1 MAYFVGNIYSD
12 CLKQD
17 TQLHVIV
24 PQDEREY
31 ACQEK
36 PKLLIL
42 LHGLSDNA
50 ATWVRKTSIERYAQE
65 YNLAVLMPEVYRS
78 WYYDMANGVDAF
90 SYITKELPMIADRLF
105 HVSVKREDMLLA
117 GLSMGGY
124 GALRCVLKAP
134 EVFGY
139 CGAFSGAYDINEIVE
154 ISRTADAPFV
164 IRGMEKDLKA
174 VAGLQGEVPEETLIP
189 DLLEKAAAEK
199 KVLPKIYMVCG
210 TEDFLYPQT
219 KKIRALCEKVVKDFC
234 YEECPGT
241 HEWRIWD
248 KAIEKML
255 AMYLK

>member
-17 TQLHVIV
+17 TQLQVII

-31 ACQEK
+31 ACKED

-65 YNLAVLMPEVYRS
+65 YNLAVLMPEVHRS
-78 WYYDMANGVDAF
+78 WYYDMENGVDAF
-90 SYITKELPMIADRLF
+90 SYITKELPEIADKLF

-139 CGAFSGAYDINEIVE
+139 CGAFSGAYDINEVVR
-154 ISRTADAPFV
+154 ISRTEEAPFV

-174 VAGLQGEVPEETLIP
+174 VAGLQNAVPEETLIP
-189 DLLEKAAAEK
+189 ALLEKAVAEK
-199 KVLPKIYMVCG
+199 KDLPGIYMVCG
-210 TEDFLYPQT
+210 TEDF
-219 KKIRALCEKVVKDFC
+219 R

>member
-17 TQLHVIV
+17 TQLHVIL
-24 PQDEREY
+24 PQDGREY
-31 ACQEK
+31 ACMEK

-50 ATWVRKTSIERYAQE
+50 ATWVRKTSIERYAEE

-78 WYYDMANGVDAF
+78 WYYDMRDGVEAC
-90 SYITKELPMIADRLF
+90 SYITEELPKIADRLF
-105 HVSVKREDMLLA
+105 HVSLQREDMLLA
-117 GLSMGGY
+117 GLSMGGF

-139 CGAFSGAYDINEIVE
+139 CGAFSGAYDINEIVK
-154 ISRTADAPFV
+154 ISRTEDAPFV
-164 IRGMEKDLKA
+164 IRGMERDLRA
-174 VAGLQGEVPEETLIP
+174 VAGLESRVPEDTLIP
-189 DLLEKAAAEK
+189 ALLEEAAAGQKE
-199 KVLPKIYMVCG
+199 LPKVYMVCG

-219 KKIRALCEKVVKDFC
+219 LKIKEQCEKTVKHFY
-234 YEECPGT
+234 YEEYQGV

-248 KAIEKML
+248 QAIEKML